1 MAHALVVDDE
11 SSVRG
16 VISDLLEGMGHRVTE
31 ARDGLAA
38 LEAFEREEPDLVL
51 CDVVMPRMNGFD
63 LLQVLLPRIR
73 NRVPF
78 VFVSIQAGQARPEAA
93 MFAEAF
99 DYLAKPFRVTDVRE
113 AVERALAQRRLW
125 VGSPPRTAVPTR

>member
-1 MAHALVVDDE
+1 MAHALIVDDE

-16 VISDLLEGMGHRVTE
+16 VISDLLEAWGHRVTE
-31 ARDGLAA
+31 ARDGVAA
-38 LEAFEREEPDLVL
+38 LQAFEREEPDLIL

-78 VFVSIQAGQARPEAA
+78 VFVSIQAGKAKAEAA
-93 MFAEAF
+93 MYAEAF
-99 DYLAKPFRVTDVRE
+99 DYLAKPFRMTDVRD
-113 AVERALAQRRLW
+113 AVERALAQRDVWL
-125 VGSPPRTAVPTR
+125 GSSRRTPAPV